1 VRDPDLPLLRES
13 LREAERVL
21 DHQMGALQ
29 EVDYKAEQVLAVTLA
44 TTGGGLAFFAYASAK
59 VDPGRSF
66 GFVLVFAVG
75 FAANVLA
82 AAAFLSGYLGFVNP
96 TVVQA
101 GPAPAWIAQRT
112 TIPRGRSGT
121 TSVRSSRA
129 TRGTSPTTSGSSAR
143 SAHGRSAGS
152 RCWPLR
158 SSATRGLHFMVSERL
173 ASVVHG
179 AKKPEKVE
187 PAPPASIAKLRREPR
202 PR

>member
-21 DHQMGALQ
+21 DHQMEALQ
-29 EVDYKAEQVLAVTLA
+29 EVDDKAEQVLAVTLA

-66 GFVLVFAVG
+66 GFILVFAVG

-112 TIPRGRSGT
+112 TDPSWSERD
-121 TSVRSSRA
+121 
-129 TRGTSPTTSGSSAR
+129 
-143 SAHGRSAGS
+143 H
-152 RCWPLR
+152 LR
-158 SSATRGLHFMVSERL
+158 SVIAGHARYFANNERIFRQVRAWTLGGFALLALAVVCYAGAAFYGL
-173 ASVVHG
+173 
-179 AKKPEKVE
+179 
-187 PAPPASIAKLRREPR
+187 
-202 PR
+202 